1 MKILQPKSDIVS
13 DLKQAKAAIKKIQ
26 FPIVIRP
33 SYVLGGRAMRIINN
47 DLELENYFKST
58 FIINNKSILI
68 DEFLL
73 EAKEIDVDALCDGK
87 NVFIAGILE
96 HIEEAG
102 VHSGDSACS
111 IPPQTI
117 PREILNEIK
126 NLTTLIA
133 KKLKIIGFLN
143 IQFALKD
150 EKLYV
155 LEVNPRASRTVPF
168 ISKAIG
174 LPLANIATK
183 VMLGKRLTE
192 FNLIKKN
199 NKSVFVKESVFLL
212 IDFLEK
218 I

>member
-1 MKILQPKSDIVS
+1 M
-13 DLKQAKAAIKKIQ
+13 
-26 FPIVIRP
+26 
-33 SYVLGGRAMRIINN
+33 
-47 DLELENYFKST
+47 
-58 FIINNKSILI
+58 
-68 DEFLL
+68 
-73 EAKEIDVDALCDGK
+73 
-87 NVFIAGILE
+87 
-96 HIEEAG
+96 
-102 VHSGDSACS
+102 HSGDSACS

-174 LPLANIATK
+174 LPTNIATK
-183 VMLGKRLTE
+183 
-192 FNLIKKN
+192 
-199 NKSVFVKESVFLL
+199 
-212 IDFLEK
+212 
-218 I
+218 